1 MMVCVISALSL
12 LGLLLVPFLKRN
24 TRAGLLYKYLITL
37 LISMGVSALV
47 SAALLHLI
55 PNVSVLR
62 AVFVTHIM
70 QVQETLLHIDYL
82 IASYP
87 GSPTCTQ

>member
-1 MMVCVISALSL
+1 MVCVISALSL
-12 LGLLLVPFLKRN
+12 LGLLLVPFLQRN